1 MPYGTSQNLLVMGRS
16 KCNHHSGS
24 SELTHEIA
32 KGLEGVTQI
41 KDDDVIHRLGQ
52 EQEHDTRLKLLL
64 ARTQP
69 LARGINCN
77 LHRV

>member
-1 MPYGTSQNLLVMGRS
+1 MSY
-16 KCNHHSGS
+16 
-24 SELTHEIA
+24 LTVIA

-41 KDDDVIHRLGQ
+41 KDEDVIPRLGQ
-52 EQEHDTRLKLLL
+52 EQEHDTRLNLLL

>member
-1 MPYGTSQNLLVMGRS
+1 VSY
-16 KCNHHSGS
+16 
-24 SELTHEIA
+24 LTVIA

-52 EQEHDTRLKLLL
+52 EQEHDTRLNLLL

>member
-1 MPYGTSQNLLVMGRS
+1 MSY
-16 KCNHHSGS
+16 
-24 SELTHEIA
+24 LTEVA
-32 KGLEGVTQI
+32 KSLEGVTQI

>member
-1 MPYGTSQNLLVMGRS
+1 M
-16 KCNHHSGS
+16 
-24 SELTHEIA
+24 IA

-52 EQEHDTRLKLLL
+52 EQEHDTRLNLLL